1 MVQIYV
7 LFIFQIYP
15 LVADSIFNVL
25 QVAISTHHPLDS
37 TSGSAGGVSDEK
49 DISHDRILA
58 WTLLVIPHLTDT
70 LLCEYM
76 PHFLSYVEYFVVDD
90 VARTKLITE
99 SAVVLLLDTVNSVSG
114 RELIRSP
121 ALLHEVMS
129 HPLVAASL
137 LDDDD
142 AQAAPKCPNI
152 TTRERLV
159 TALCRLVVKMLPIS
173 IARFVAAH
181 QTSPLQPSSVEE
193 IHQLAAEVKK
203 VSAAANVRDNAPT
216 SNPSTT
222 SVFGNE
228 TIDLFPSSIG
238 GDGIGSQTADVSPD
252 STHSTSSSGY
262 GGLLAGLGVHLE
274 IHGVSLRTLQPPQPG
289 QLPPAE
295 MALEE
300 VHRLVAIGVLV
311 SRSAQR
317 CFLWRCEG
325 LGGMVAQLSYID
337 LLQGLAEVLTPV
349 CQGDAKNVEI
359 IEQQQGAHGNIA
371 GVGVGSTQL
380 SLLHMSVIWARAA
393 FTDLVHSILTLLST
407 YLDRQR
413 KVQQS
418 TVKNMGV
425 GDSSS
430 ATIPHCVMLPFL
442 KFVSLYLNTLFGDT
456 AAKPKQEKV
465 NILPHLL
472 VCIGVSVM
480 NAFMV

>member
-1 MVQIYV
+1 
-7 LFIFQIYP
+7 
-15 LVADSIFNVL
+15 
-25 QVAISTHHPLDS
+25 
-37 TSGSAGGVSDEK
+37 
-49 DISHDRILA
+49 
-58 WTLLVIPHLTDT
+58 
-70 LLCEYM
+70 
-76 PHFLSYVEYFVVDD
+76 
-90 VARTKLITE
+90 
-99 SAVVLLLDTVNSVSG
+99 
-114 RELIRSP
+114 
-121 ALLHEVMS
+121 
-129 HPLVAASL
+129 
-137 LDDDD
+137 
-142 AQAAPKCPNI
+142 
-152 TTRERLV
+152 
-159 TALCRLVVKMLPIS
+159 
-173 IARFVAAH
+173 
-181 QTSPLQPSSVEE
+181 
-193 IHQLAAEVKK
+193 
-203 VSAAANVRDNAPT
+203 
-216 SNPSTT
+216 
-222 SVFGNE
+222 
-228 TIDLFPSSIG
+228 
-238 GDGIGSQTADVSPD
+238 
-252 STHSTSSSGY
+252 
-262 GGLLAGLGVHLE
+262 
-274 IHGVSLRTLQPPQPG
+274 
-289 QLPPAE
+289 

-311 SRSAQR
+311 SRAAQR

-413 KVQQS
+413 QVQQS

-425 GDSSS
+425 SDSSS